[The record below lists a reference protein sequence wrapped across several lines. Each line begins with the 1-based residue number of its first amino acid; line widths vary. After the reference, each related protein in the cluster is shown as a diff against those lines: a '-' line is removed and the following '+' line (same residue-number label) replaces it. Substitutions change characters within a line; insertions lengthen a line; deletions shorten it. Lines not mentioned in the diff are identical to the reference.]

1 MRGQQQSLWS
11 AEEPLCNKKKDPLC
25 TFHIPKMIYVAHI
38 YSSPINLCF
47 AIVANQVNQIISEQ
61 FEDHS
66 QSTFSLK
73 PTRWGILLKIIISTL
88 FELRI
93 SGHLEHEYVDQTRCV
108 NLRTAVM
115 RGRRSVKAPD
125 NVPSAD
131 VFWHAGNHP
140 DQPPIDSDENLKES
154 EIVFLT
160 WCGIHFQIQYSRS
173 ISLKNFKLKHPQLV
187 FQPPA

>member
-1 MRGQQQSLWS
+1 MCERRREEGGGTLLMHAWPTTITLERGGTALQQKKRPALHFSHPENDLCCPHLFISNQSL
-11 AEEPLCNKKKDPLC
+11 LCNC
-25 TFHIPKMIYVAHI
+25 CQ
-38 YSSPINLCF
+38 SSQSNHLWAVWGPQPINL
-47 AIVANQVNQIISEQ
+47 S
-61 FEDHS
+61 
-66 QSTFSLK
+66 
-73 PTRWGILLKIIISTL
+73 PTRGGIWLKIIPSTL

-140 DQPPIDSDENLKES
+140 DQPDWQHWREWWGS
-154 EIVFLT
+154 
-160 WCGIHFQIQYSRS
+160 
-173 ISLKNFKLKHPQLV
+173 
-187 FQPPA
+187 

>member
-1 MRGQQQSLWS
+1 
-11 AEEPLCNKKKDPLC
+11 
-25 TFHIPKMIYVAHI
+25 MIYVAHI

-66 QSTFSLK
+66 QSTLSLK

-115 RGRRSVKAPD
+115 RGRRSVKAPTTSRVLTSSD
-125 NVPSAD
+125 ML
-131 VFWHAGNHP
+131 GTILIP
-140 DQPPIDSDENLKES
+140 DQPPIDNTGDSDEDLKES

-160 WCGIHFQIQYSRS
+160 WCGIHFQILYSQS
-173 ISLKNFKLKHPQLV
+173 ILLINFKLKHPQLV
-187 FQPPA
+187 LQPPA